1 MSVELIKGI
10 TFGIELL
17 EDEDDVFLCIELFI
31 IRIMVDLKGK
41 L

>member
-1 MSVELIKGI
+1 MSIELIKGI

-17 EDEDDVFLCIELFI
+17 EDDDDVFLCIELFI

>member
-10 TFGIELL
+10 IFGIELL
-17 EDEDDVFLCIELFI
+17 EDDEDVFLCVELFI